1 MVGRRHFIGTTLVA
15 LLGPLPAPAQ
25 PPTVRRVGLLASS
38 TLETAR
44 TGIDAFRA
52 ELDRLGRHD
61 GRNLRI
67 ETRFADEQYH
77 RLPAFAEELVQLKV
91 EVIFAQATPA
101 IEAAKRATS
110 TIPIVFETLGDA
122 VSTGLVSNLAR
133 PGGNVTGVSGF
144 APELNG
150 KRLELIRELLP
161 RTTRIALLANRTNA
175 ATRAVLKRAADAA
188 DAMRVTLFVADAPD
202 PAALAGAFDAIRQ
215 RSDAFVVVA
224 DPMLFGQRRRI
235 IELAARHRLPAVYEY
250 RLFTELG
257 GLLSY
262 GPDPHERYR
271 RAAVYVDRIL
281 RGTPPGELP
290 VEQPSTFEL
299 VVNVKT
305 AKALGLTIPHTLLVR
320 ADRVIE

>member
-25 PPTVRRVGLLASS
+25 PVTVRRVGLLASS

-52 ELDRLGRHD
+52 ELDRLGWHD

-110 TIPIVFETLGDA
+110 T
-122 VSTGLVSNLAR
+122 
-133 PGGNVTGVSGF
+133 
-144 APELNG
+144 
-150 KRLELIRELLP
+150 
-161 RTTRIALLANRTNA
+161 
-175 ATRAVLKRAADAA
+175 
-188 DAMRVTLFVADAPD
+188 M
-202 PAALAGAFDAIRQ
+202 
-215 RSDAFVVVA
+215 
-224 DPMLFGQRRRI
+224 
-235 IELAARHRLPAVYEY
+235 
-250 RLFTELG
+250 
-257 GLLSY
+257 
-262 GPDPHERYR
+262 
-271 RAAVYVDRIL
+271 
-281 RGTPPGELP
+281 P